1 MEEKKGLL
9 AEFRTFITKGN
20 VLDMAVGVIVAG
32 AFGKITTSLV
42 NDVFMPFIGYLIGG
56 IDLAKFNITLREAVV
71 EGETV
76 LQEAVVIGI
85 GTFLATV
92 IDFILVAFV
101 VFMVVKTFNKARALA
116 EKKKKEEEAAAEEAK
131 PEEPPKPTTEEL
143 LAEILEEL
151 RKQN

>member
-20 VLDMAVGVIVAG
+20 VLDMAVGVIVAT